1 MYINKKDFEKI
12 YTAYFIMTSFI
23 ADFDNVFTEDE
34 DELIIEGQ
42 KKLIEIMRNENRK
55 NKGV

>member
-1 MYINKKDFEKI
+1 MYIKKRDFEKI

-34 DELIIEGQ
+34 DSLIIDGQ
-42 KKLIEIMRNENRK
+42 KRLIEIMREEQRK
-55 NKGV
+55 NI

>member
-1 MYINKKDFEKI
+1 MYINRNDFEKI

-42 KKLIEIMRNENRK
+42 KKLIEIMRNENSK